1 MINDKIDT
9 IISVATKNGISL
21 NRNFNTTYLSTH
33 GYYDGPQS
41 LAEKTVA
48 DMEHI
53 CFMGMNAGF
62 DGTLKGA
69 LDKLSDVVV
78 NLTNVKNGD
87 TRELSKQDAQR
98 IKTLE
103 GVRETVYPVKTDVR
117 TATNEYI
124 SSSVDAID
132 TILSLSKE
140 GEIFSTVD
148 KRQIEYMEE
157 SKKKLGELTMMLI
170 PLMDVSSVK
179 AKENAEKINS
189 LLQQWRR
196 DASRFMCTGLSIKY
210 LDDAKAVAESWG
222 KMAVAPGKK
231 DKCKEA
237 PRYVR
242 DEISVIAESR
252 GGLETLS
259 VFNARIQTRL
269 AEVEQMRQELNADKT
284 KCSQLKGELAGLE
297 NKKKEIAVEFKN
309 TGNAAKA
316 NADIAELRHRQ
327 EELEGEIKS
336 IEGNGRLARR
346 DKDIKNRREIALHVK
361 HICDTLTDN
370 KSDLIFLAKVIKH
383 VDFNALVGVMT
394 GRTADVEEAK
404 ESILQIRV
412 RVDALRQAYDEGV
425 DILND
430 EEEITNSILEDE
442 EIFEEEKVQLTE
454 DGLDPELAA
463 LLKGFGGETEEQK
476 TAEKTEARKIIPLGD
491 DDK

>member
-1 MINDKIDT
+1 MINDKIET
-9 IISVATKNGISL
+9 IISVATKNGVPI
-21 NRNFNTTYLSTH
+21 NKNFNVSYLSTH
-33 GYYDGPQS
+33 GYYDGPQL
-41 LAEKTVA
+41 LAEKAVA
-48 DMEHI
+48 DMERY
-53 CFMGMNAGF
+53 CFLGINAGF

-69 LDKLSDVVV
+69 IDKLSDVVV
-78 NLTNVKNGD
+78 NLTEVKNGD
-87 TRELSKQDAQR
+87 TRELSKQDALR
-98 IKTLE
+98 LKTIE

-117 TATNEYI
+117 VSVNEYVA
-124 SSSVDAID
+124 SAVDAAD
-132 TILSLSKE
+132 TIMSLSRE

-148 KRQIEYMEE
+148 KRQIDYLEE
-157 SKKKLGELTMMLI
+157 SKKKLGELNMALI
-170 PLMDVSSVK
+170 RVMDVGSES
-179 AKENAEKINS
+179 AAANAEKING
-189 LLQQWRR
+189 LLRQWRR

-222 KMAVAPGKK
+222 KIAVAPLKK
-231 DKCKEA
+231 EKCKEA
-237 PRYVR
+237 PAYVR
-242 DEISVIAESR
+242 DEISIIAESR

-284 KCSQLKGELAGLE
+284 RCSQLKGELAGLE
-297 NKKKEIAVEFKN
+297 TRKKEIAIEFKN
-309 TGNAAKA
+309 SGNAAKA
-316 NADIAELRHRQ
+316 NADIATLRQKQ
-327 EELEGEIKS
+327 EELESEIRS
-336 IEGNGRLARR
+336 LEGNGRLARR

-442 EIFEEEKVQLTE
+442 EIYEEEQVKLTE

-463 LLKGFGGETEEQK
+463 LLQGFGGETEELK
-476 TAEKTEARKIIPLGD
+476 TNEKTEARKIIPLGD

>member
-1 MINDKIDT
+1 MINEKIDT
-9 IISVATKNGISL
+9 IISVALKNGISL
-21 NRNFNTTYLSTH
+21 NRNFNATYLSTH
-33 GYYDGPQS
+33 GYYEGPQS
-41 LAEKTVA
+41 LAEKVVA

-53 CFMGMNAGF
+53 CFLGMNAGF

-87 TRELSKQDAQR
+87 TRELSKQEVLR
-98 IKTLE
+98 IKALDD
-103 GVRETVYPVKTDVR
+103 VRDAVYPVKVDMR
-117 TATNEYI
+117 TSVNEYI

-132 TILSLSKE
+132 TILSLSRE

-157 SKKKLGELTMMLI
+157 SKRKLGELTLKLI
-170 PLMDVSSVK
+170 PVMDVCSVK
-179 AKENAEKINS
+179 AKESAEKIIEN
-189 LLQQWRR
+189 LKLWRR
-196 DASRFMCTGLSIKY
+196 DASRFMCTGLSLKY
-210 LDDAKAVAESWG
+210 LDDAKTVAESWG
-222 KMAVAPGKK
+222 KIAVAPNKK
-231 DKCKEA
+231 EKCKEI
-237 PRYVR
+237 PKYSR

-269 AEVEQMRQELNADKT
+269 AEIDKMRQELNADKT
-284 KCSQLKGELAGLE
+284 RCGELKCELAGLE
-297 NKKKEIAVEFKN
+297 DKKKEIAVEFRN
-309 TGNAAKA
+309 SGNAAKA
-316 NADIAELRHRQ
+316 NADIAAVRQKQ
-327 EELEGEIKS
+327 EELEAEIKS
-336 IEGNGRLARR
+336 LEGNGRLARR
-346 DKDIKNRREIALHVK
+346 DKDIRNRREIALHVK

-412 RVDALRQAYDEGV
+412 RVDALRQAYDQGV

-430 EEEITNSILEDE
+430 EEEITNSILDE
-442 EIFEEEKVQLTE
+442 EEISLEEPVKLTE

-463 LLKGFGGETEEQK
+463 LLQGFGGEKEEEK